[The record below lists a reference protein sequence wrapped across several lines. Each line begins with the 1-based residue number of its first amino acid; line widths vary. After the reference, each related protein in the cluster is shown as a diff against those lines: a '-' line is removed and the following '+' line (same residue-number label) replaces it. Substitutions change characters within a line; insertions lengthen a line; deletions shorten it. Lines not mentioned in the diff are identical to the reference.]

1 MEHRSYS
8 SNHNLDLQSPKPML
22 HYCINQP
29 KYKVARCT
37 HELHGGSTYSSLQ
50 SHMNQFRFDPSTIE
64 YDPVNTKYAA
74 ASWAEFSCIYVVDYK
89 YRQECNWN
97 AATLLPFCALKPSGL
112 PGAYTYSQRT
122 RPQFSMTKLSAR
134 SWCGSLEASPSLLIN
149 YNWLLAFKNEL
160 IFIFRTFIPDD
171 RPVHHE
177 IWIFPFFGIS
187 GSLIWLI
194 YVK

>member
-1 MEHRSYS
+1 MEAVLIHHFSLIWTS
-8 SNHNLDLQSPKPML
+8 SDLIQ
-22 HYCINQP
+22 
-29 KYKVARCT
+29 A
-37 HELHGGSTYSSLQ
+37 
-50 SHMNQFRFDPSTIE
+50 
-64 YDPVNTKYAA
+64 PVNMIQSIPNMPQLAE
-74 ASWAEFSCIYVVDYK
+74 EFSCIYVVDYKYTK

-97 AATLLPFCALKPSGL
+97 AATLLPIPFCALKPSGL

-149 YNWLLAFKNEL
+149 YNWLLAFKNES